1 MTLIG
6 LLIAIIVVCVI
17 LYAVNIALSFV
28 EVDPRLKQLIWLV
41 IFVVIIILVFSWLTG
56 GLDVGLGGVNQN
68 QKLR

>member
-28 EVDPRLKQLIWLV
+28 EIDPRLKQLVWLV
-41 IFVVIIILVFSWLTG
+41 IFVLIIILIFSWLTG
-56 GLDVGLGGVNQN
+56 GLTLDLGTTNQ
-68 QKLR
+68 RVR